1 VGFKKIA
8 KIHIDWNATHTKIFY
23 LEKTIYSMEDLS
35 TNDKLTLLQYA
46 ISKYE
51 EENILMEKLKTLFN
65 QKDIDRG
72 IATLIGTQKVRRIG
86 PDILQNNISHT
97 GELPELSPKLKSIID
112 NL

>member
-1 VGFKKIA
+1 MDG
-8 KIHIDWNATHTKIFY
+8 
-23 LEKTIYSMEDLS
+23 LS
-35 TNDKLTLLQYA
+35 NNDKLILLQYA

-51 EENILMEKLKTLFN
+51 EENILMDKLKNVLD

-86 PDILQNNISHT
+86 PDILQNNVSHT
-97 GELPELSPKLKSIID
+97 GELPELPQNLKSIID